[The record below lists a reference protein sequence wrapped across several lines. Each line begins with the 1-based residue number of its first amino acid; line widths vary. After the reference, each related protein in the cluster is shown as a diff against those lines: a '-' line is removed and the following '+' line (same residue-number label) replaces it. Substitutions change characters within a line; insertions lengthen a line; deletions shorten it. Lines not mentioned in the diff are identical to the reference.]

1 MMILFVYFAALVG
14 LVVILGVIA
23 SKTLA
28 MVREGR
34 PLVAVGALQWH
45 GNAPRTRPQP
55 QQRQQPAHAADPNKP
70 RLLAALSARLRPAVQ
85 AAVEGVPEGPP
96 RERSRRLAS
105 LSEFRAAELG
115 INLTVSNQ
123 PAADFAAGV
132 EQQIEAELDRLCAGF
147 IELPTFAAFVAAQ
160 QVALDRHLAAAPDA
174 ETTAALEAAAA
185 IIAFSRDWVRQ
196 QQ

>member
-1 MMILFVYFAALVG
+1 MMILLVYFAALVG
-14 LVVILGVIA
+14 LVVMLGLIA

-45 GNAPRTRPQP
+45 GSAPRANPQP
-55 QQRQQPAHAADPNKP
+55 RQQPAHAADPHKP
-70 RLLAALSARLRPAVQ
+70 KLLAALSARLRPAAQ
-85 AAVEGVPEGPP
+85 GAVEAVPEAPP

-132 EQQIEAELDRLCAGF
+132 EQQIEAELDRLCSGM
-147 IELPTFAAFVAAQ
+147 IDLPTFAACVAAQ
-160 QVALDRHLAAAPDA
+160 QVELDRHLAAVPDA
-174 ETTAALEAAAA
+174 ETVAALEAAAT
-185 IIAFSRDWVRQ
+185 IIAFSRDWVSQ